1 MEALSAIVQ
10 QTYTYT
16 SRYTHDSTVRHALT
30 CTLFIGTIFVSKIN
44 ILIMGII
51 KHPCTHNNAHA
62 HTHTSIHIQLFI
74 DGIKYIIKA
83 RWEHK
88 TAIFIWLNRVQK
100 WIGSQH

>member
-16 SRYTHDSTVRHALT
+16 SRYTQDSTVRHALT

-62 HTHTSIHIQLFI
+62 HTHIYTYTLI
-74 DGIKYIIKA
+74 Y
-83 RWEHK
+83 RWYK
-88 TAIFIWLNRVQK
+88 IYNKGALGT
-100 WIGSQH
+100 